1 MKIVPDKITKDFM
14 FYAYGNQM
22 SDKEIRKNINYFIV
36 ILGGNVRVRI
46 LSDIVFLLFVKKY
59 GYPTGYTLSE
69 KLTIKYLK
77 INSL

>member
-22 SDKEIRKNINYFIV
+22 SEKEIRKDINYFI
-36 ILGGNVRVRI
+36 ILLGGNVRVRI
-46 LSDIVFLLFVKKY
+46 LSDIIFLSFVKKY
-59 GYPTGYTLSE
+59 GFPTGYIPSE

-77 INSL
+77 IKTS